1 LIKINLVR
9 EGRAVRGA
17 TGAPAAVPGAA
28 AAAGPG
34 NLNNILIIGLALV
47 GILISLGYWLV
58 TKRNYTKTI
67 ETMEQRKQEAQKHE
81 SAINAVN
88 DFQKKKDSLQKR
100 IDLINQLKQNQ
111 KGPVR
116 IMDQV
121 SRDLPDLVWLDAMN
135 VNNGHISLNGRGL
148 NPNAIALFV
157 SNVKQ
162 DPFFE
167 EPTVGAVTQMSANP
181 PVYSFDM
188 EFGFTYTPKQPG
200 APSDAGTV
208 TTTATTTATTAA
220 KTSTTGTATPGRP
233 GGAKK

>member
-17 TGAPAAVPGAA
+17 TGAPAAVQGVSAG
-28 AAAGPG
+28 AGPG

-47 GILISLGYWLV
+47 AILISLGYWLV

-67 ETMEQRKQEAQKHE
+67 ETMEQRKQEAQKLE

-135 VNNGHISLNGRGL
+135 VTSGHINLTGRGL

-167 EPTVGAVTQMSANP
+167 EPTVGAVTQLSANP

-188 EFGFTYTPKQPG
+188 DFGFTYTPKQPG
-200 APSDAGTV
+200 APVAAA
-208 TTTATTTATTAA
+208 TATTTA
-220 KTSTTGTATPGRP
+220 KTSTAGTASPGKP
-233 GGAKK
+233 GGARK

>member
-17 TGAPAAVPGAA
+17 TGAPAAVPGIAT
-28 AAAGPG
+28 AAGPG
-34 NLNNILIIGLALV
+34 NLNNILIIGLVVV
-47 GILISLGYWLV
+47 GAVISLGYWLYA
-58 TKRNYTKTI
+58 KRNLANTVA
-67 ETMEQRKQEAQKHE
+67 TMDQRKLEAQKLE

-121 SRDLPDLVWLDAMN
+121 SRDLPDLVWLDTMN
-135 VNNGHISLNGRGL
+135 ITSGHITLTGRGL

-157 SNVKQ
+157 ANIKQ

-167 EPTVGAVTQMSANP
+167 EPQLGTVTQQLINP
-181 PVYSFDM
+181 PVYTFDM
-188 EFGFTYTPKQPG
+188 DFGFTYT
-200 APSDAGTV
+200 
-208 TTTATTTATTAA
+208 A
-220 KTSTTGTATPGRP
+220 KTPGQQAAATAVKTGTAGATGTATGTASPGKP
-233 GGAKK
+233 GGTKR

>member
-17 TGAPAAVPGAA
+17 GAPAAVPGVA

-34 NLNNILIIGLALV
+34 NLNNILIVGLVIV
-47 GILISLGYWLV
+47 GAVVSLGYWLYA
-58 TKRNYTKTI
+58 KRNLANTQA
-67 ETMEQRKQEAQKHE
+67 TMEQRKLEAQKLE

-88 DFQKKKDSLQKR
+88 DFQKKKDNLQKR

-121 SRDLPDLVWLDAMN
+121 SRDLPDLVWLDTMN
-135 VNNGHISLNGRGL
+135 ITSGHISLTGRGL

-157 SNVKQ
+157 ANVKQ

-167 EPTVGAVTQMSANP
+167 EPKVGTITQQSPNP
-181 PVYSFDM
+181 PVYTFDM
-188 EFGFTYTPKQPG
+188 NFGFTYTAKTPGQPG
-200 APSDAGTV
+200 AATGTS
-208 TTTATTTATTAA
+208 TTATTGTSGTA
-220 KTSTTGTATPGRP
+220 TGTASPGKP
-233 GGAKK
+233 GGTKR